1 MPKPFYITTTLP
13 YVNADP
19 HVGFAMEIIRADA
32 VARYKKECGYDVFF
46 NTGTDEHGM
55 KLERAAREK
64 GVEPKEYVDG
74 YAARFKG
81 LLDPL
86 GISPDV
92 HFIRTTDEHHMK
104 AAQEF
109 WRICKENGY
118 IYKKEYEAKYCVG
131 CEMEKTDSDLV
142 DGKCP
147 EHPNKE
153 IECIK
158 EENYFFRFSVFTEKL
173 LALYNTH
180 PDFVY
185 PDFRQEEIRSFVEQG
200 LNDFSISRLKEKM
213 SWGVPVPDDDAHVM
227 YVWFDALVNYISTL
241 GWPDDTEIFE
251 RYWVN
256 GTPVQYAGKDNLRQ
270 QTAIWQAMLMAAGLP
285 NTNTVV
291 INGFITGGGGLKM
304 SKSIGNVIN
313 PYDVV
318 AEYGTDALRY
328 FLLRHVNPFDD
339 SDFTMER
346 FGADYEAHLVNG
358 IGNLTNRILKM
369 AESYLD
375 GPVEVDEKKMED
387 FSDYTKA
394 CDGFDFSTAAN
405 IVWKKIGDADLLIQE
420 TEPFKRIKTDPD
432 RAKEIVT
439 DLVHTL
445 SDIAF
450 LLRPLL
456 PETAYKIEEGIAKNE
471 KPETPPFARK

>member
-1 MPKPFYITTTLP
+1 MKPFYITTTLP

-55 KLERAAREK
+55 KLARGAEK
-64 GVEPKEYVDG
+64 EGVETQAYVDK
-74 YAARFKG
+74 YAERFRG
-81 LLDPL
+81 LIELL
-86 GISPDV
+86 GITQDV
-92 HFIRTTDEHHMK
+92 HFIRTTDERHMK
-104 AAQEF
+104 AAQAF
-109 WRICKENGY
+109 WNACKENGY

-131 CEMEKTDSDLV
+131 CEMEKTDSELV

-147 EHPNKE
+147 EHPNSE
-153 IECIK
+153 IELIK
-158 EENYFFRFSVFTEKL
+158 EENYFFTFSAFQEKL
-173 LALYNTH
+173 LAFYDAH
-180 PDFVY
+180 PDFVR
-185 PDFRQEEIRSFVEQG
+185 PAFRQAEIRQFVESG

-213 SWGVPVPDDDAHVM
+213 PWGVPVPEDESHVM

-241 GWPDDTEIFE
+241 GWPYDAETFE
-251 RYWVN
+251 RYWVE
-256 GTPVQYAGKDNLRQ
+256 GSPTQYAGKDNLRQ
-270 QTAIWQAMLMAAGLP
+270 QAAIWQAMLMAADLP
-285 NTNTVV
+285 NTDTIV
-291 INGFITGGGGLKM
+291 INGFITGGGGIKM

-318 AEYGTDALRY
+318 AEYETDALRY

-358 IGNLTNRILKM
+358 VGNLTNRILKM

-375 GPVEVDEKKMED
+375 APVEIPEKHMED
-387 FSDYTKA
+387 FPEYVRAFEKYDLSSAADY
-394 CDGFDFSTAAN
+394 
-405 IVWKKIGDADLLIQE
+405 IWKKIGDADLLIQE
-420 TEPFKRIKTDPD
+420 SEPFKLVKSDPE

-439 DLVHTL
+439 ELVSELAT
-445 SDIAF
+445 IAH
-450 LLRPLL
+450 LLRPLM
-456 PETAYKIEEGIAKNE
+456 PETAARIEKGIAENK
-471 KPETPPFARK
+471 KPEEPLFARK